1 MRSWFSQLKGFDSK
15 IPQHV
20 GKGAKKI
27 VIHHDG
33 DEDGSVE
40 KFEININDPAGNG
53 EIGVIFFMEIIKGYN
68 CEGRTVFALI
78 ICFCKVTKTM
88 RL

>member
-1 MRSWFSQLKGFDSK
+1 MLDIIFFQKVRSWFSQLKGFDSK

-40 KFEININDPAGNG
+40 KFEININDPAGNA
-53 EIGVIFFMEIIKGYN
+53 ETGV
-68 CEGRTVFALI
+68 VFAI
-78 ICFCKVTKTM
+78 FNQIN
-88 RL
+88 

>member
-1 MRSWFSQLKGFDSK
+1 MRSWFSQLKGLDSK
-15 IPQHV
+15 IPHHV

-53 EIGVIFFMEIIKGYN
+53 ETGVIFFHRNYCKGNN
-68 CEGRTVFALI
+68 CEDRTVFVLI
-78 ICFCKVTKTM
+78 I
-88 RL
+88 